1 MNISGQLHIPTSNT
15 PSITN
20 YLNKSSLYN
29 AMGSST
35 IDNNSSN
42 PTTSLI
48 SINSQKSGP
57 VRATYEAII
66 ERPKSSNM

>member
-1 MNISGQLHIPTSNT
+1 
-15 PSITN
+15 
-20 YLNKSSLYN
+20 
-29 AMGSST
+29 MGTST

-42 PTTSLI
+42 PITSLI